1 MLFFILPHI
10 FHVFLLNQQI
20 FMIFASAG
28 IHFLHDILLSAEK
41 MSKDRREKNTQY
53 NL

>member
-10 FHVFLLNQQI
+10 FHVFLNQQI
-20 FMIFASAG
+20 FVIFASAG
-28 IHFLHDILLSAEK
+28 IRFLHDILLSAEK